1 VSRPISTKIESR
13 KTSAGKSFR
22 LNAERLAVERRARQ
36 PLCGAEMPKD
46 QAVVDPR
53 PAAISGIDAD
63 RRSVPL
69 GHQLRGL
76 R

>member
-22 LNAERLAVERRARQ
+22 LNAERLTVEHQLR
-36 PLCGAEMPKD
+36 CVAEMPKD

-53 PAAISGIDAD
+53 PGGDIGDRRG
-63 RRSVPL
+63 RRSVLL
-69 GHQLRGL
+69 GH
-76 R
+76 